1 MHTVLVI
8 DDDNDYRSGLREIL
22 ELELYQTLEAENG
35 LVGWRM
41 IQQHSPDL
49 VICDVDMPIMNGF
62 EVLKTVKSASAFA
75 NIPFVIVSGQNEQI
89 LTSAFKLGAEVV
101 LQKPI
106 DITVL
111 LSAINPYL
119 NNRPAVFK

>member
-1 MHTVLVI
+1 MQTILVI

-22 ELELYQTLEAENG
+22 ELELYLTLEAENG

-41 IQQHSPDL
+41 IQQHSPNL

-62 EVLKTVKSASAFA
+62 EVLKTVKSTSAFA
-75 NIPFVIVSGQNEQI
+75 NIPFVIVSGQDEQT

-101 LQKPI
+101 LQKPV

-111 LSAINPYL
+111 LSAIDPYL
-119 NNRPAVFK
+119 NNRPVVFK